1 MTIAWSWRR
10 VDRRPQ
16 GSVDTVTA
24 AAQPTE
30 WGLHEPAE
38 RLAERLLAEACRR
51 SRAITALAGRLE
63 LETSTRLFDWLD
75 HIAAP
80 VEPAELTEVGY
91 VDGHRT
97 VRGVWRHPGAQ
108 LPAVVPQPSYTV
120 ALRVDD
126 CAAFAAAYASDRG
139 VDGSPMA
146 GLRRT
151 VVTDEGTALVAV
163 ERRSWSSGIEPVT
176 WGGAEA
182 ARAQRAWHLWADRPR
197 TFGGAEDVRR
207 VVDVAAAMTDLVG
220 PDLAA
225 AYALELERR
234 YWQRRNT
241 AAVLQHAR
249 QDRLGLGWGNHDHHT
264 FRSSRSAF
272 APLMQVFRALGFGF
286 RERFY
291 AGAEAGWGA
300 QVLEHPGNGGVV
312 FADVDLTPDE
322 VAIDVTAQEL
332 EPIGELGTVGL
343 WCALHGESILVA
355 GMHHL
360 EAQFVFDRLRTDLS
374 AWGIGQLAPFSDLP
388 HLRQAFTAAERWP
401 VPRARVERLVAAGAL
416 DRAKADE
423 FATSGAPG
431 SHLENLARRA
441 GFKGFHQRNVSATMR
456 ATDPRVYHA

>member
-1 MTIAWSWRR
+1 MSRSGDSPATPSPCPSGGRHSHPPVRSSGHRPCRRCTSSREAENARTRPRAGGDCRLLMTIAWSWRR

-63 LETSTRLFDWLD
+63 LETSPRLFDWLD

-163 ERRSWSSGIEPVT
+163 ERRS
-176 WGGAEA
+176 
-182 ARAQRAWHLWADRPR
+182 
-197 TFGGAEDVRR
+197 
-207 VVDVAAAMTDLVG
+207 
-220 PDLAA
+220 
-225 AYALELERR
+225 
-234 YWQRRNT
+234 
-241 AAVLQHAR
+241 
-249 QDRLGLGWGNHDHHT
+249 
-264 FRSSRSAF
+264 
-272 APLMQVFRALGFGF
+272 
-286 RERFY
+286 
-291 AGAEAGWGA
+291 
-300 QVLEHPGNGGVV
+300 
-312 FADVDLTPDE
+312 
-322 VAIDVTAQEL
+322 
-332 EPIGELGTVGL
+332 
-343 WCALHGESILVA
+343 
-355 GMHHL
+355 
-360 EAQFVFDRLRTDLS
+360 
-374 AWGIGQLAPFSDLP
+374 
-388 HLRQAFTAAERWP
+388 
-401 VPRARVERLVAAGAL
+401 
-416 DRAKADE
+416 
-423 FATSGAPG
+423 
-431 SHLENLARRA
+431 
-441 GFKGFHQRNVSATMR
+441 
-456 ATDPRVYHA
+456 